1 MWNVEQAAKCL
12 STWAYSDSHVELDER
27 VLMDILNAD
36 YEICG
41 RLPTSEECREFV
53 CGNDDGEVS
62 EELIE
67 LFPQTNEFI
76 ESYWS

>member
-1 MWNVEQAAKCL
+1 MWDVEKAAKCL
-12 STWAYSDSHVELDER
+12 STWAYSDSHVELDEQ
-27 VLMDILNAD
+27 VLIDVLSAD

-41 RLPTSEECREFV
+41 RFPTAEECREFV
-53 CGNDDGEVS
+53 CGNDDGEVP
-62 EELIE
+62 EELVS